1 MTILFCNV
9 GWMIRYDGIDGD
21 SIQRGGSYN
30 KDSIGHEVCNFS
42 NIGGQVYGY
51 VQPTGQINV
60 EKLGAGKNDEYA
72 KGVTVVWTAGPDSG
86 GTAVVG
92 WYKNATVYR
101 ELQPIKNLT
110 TLQKINGLSKYR
122 VLALASDA
130 TLLPI
135 DKRSFMIPRAVKGGI
150 GQSNVWYA
158 DKPETAEL
166 VARVLRLVESGGD
179 IDRLPDVDAEVSGLE
194 GNPRLVAHLRRERN
208 TSIVERKKREV
219 LAKTKALR
227 CEVCGF
233 DYEKFYGVHG
243 RAFCEVHHLTP
254 LHKSDGVV
262 KTELSDLA
270 IVCSNCHRIIHR
282 INPMPSIQD
291 LVVMIRANVT
301 EQAGRERRAKKTRV
315 SPARSQI
322 PTIHIAFKNLSR

>member
-1 MTILFCNV
+1 MSILFCNV
-9 GWMIRYDGIDGD
+9 GWMKRYDGIDGD
-21 SIQRGGSYN
+21 SIRRGGSYN

-51 VQPTGQINV
+51 VQPIGQIRV

-72 KGVTVVWTAGPDSG
+72 KGVTVIWTAGPDSG

-101 ELQPIKNLT
+101 EPQPIKNPT
-110 TLQKINGLSKYR
+110 TLQKKNGLDSYR
-122 VLALASDA
+122 VSALASDV
-130 TLLPI
+130 TLLPV
-135 DKRSFMIPRAVKGGI
+135 DMRSFIIPRAVKGGI

-158 DKPETAEL
+158 DKPESAEL
-166 VARVLRLVESGGD
+166 VTRALRLVESGED
-179 IDRLPDVDAEVSGLE
+179 IDRLPDIDAEVSGLE

-208 TSIVERKKREV
+208 TLIVERRKREV
-219 LAKTKALR
+219 LAKTGALN

-233 DYEKFYGVHG
+233 DFEKVYGEHG
-243 RAFCEVHHLTP
+243 KAFCEVHHLIP

-270 IVCSNCHRIIHR
+270 IICSNCHRIIHR
-282 INPMPSIQD
+282 IDPMPSVRD
-291 LVVMIRANVT
+291 LARVIHANGV
-301 EQAGRERRAKKTRV
+301 
-315 SPARSQI
+315 
-322 PTIHIAFKNLSR
+322 

>member
-1 MTILFCNV
+1 MPILFCNV
-9 GWMIRYDGIDGD
+9 GWMKWYDGIDGD

-51 VQPTGQINV
+51 VQPTGQVNI
-60 EKLGAGKNDEYA
+60 EKLGARKNAEYA
-72 KGVTVVWTAGPDSG
+72 KGVTVIWTAGPDSG

-101 ELQPIKNLT
+101 EPQPIKNPT
-110 TLQKINGLSKYR
+110 KLQKKNGLDSYR
-122 VLALASDA
+122 ISASVSGA

-135 DKRSFMIPRAVKGGI
+135 DKRSFMIPRAIKGGI

-158 DKPETAEL
+158 DKPESAEL
-166 VARVLRLVESGGD
+166 VARVLHLVESGRD
-179 IDRLPDVDAEVSGLE
+179 IDRLPDVDAEVSALE

-208 TSIVERKKREV
+208 TSIVERKKKEI
-219 LAKTKALR
+219 LAKTGALS
-227 CEVCGF
+227 CEICGF
-233 DYEKFYGVHG
+233 DFEKIYGKYG

-282 INPMPSIQD
+282 IAPMPSVRD
-291 LVVMIRANVT
+291 LVRVIRVKS
-301 EQAGRERRAKKTRV
+301 ERVYR
-315 SPARSQI
+315 
-322 PTIHIAFKNLSR
+322 

>member
-1 MTILFCNV
+1 MK
-9 GWMIRYDGIDGD
+9 WYDGIDGD

-51 VQPTGQINV
+51 VQPTGQVNV
-60 EKLGAGKNDEYA
+60 EKLGARKNAEYA
-72 KGVTVVWTAGPDSG
+72 KGVTVIWTAGPDSG

-101 ELQPIKNLT
+101 EPQPIKNPT
-110 TLQKINGLSKYR
+110 KLQKENGLDSYR
-122 VLALASDA
+122 ISASVSGA

-135 DKRSFMIPRAVKGGI
+135 DKRSFMIPRAIKGGI

-158 DKPETAEL
+158 DKPESAEL
-166 VARVLRLVESGGD
+166 VARVLHLVESGRD
-179 IDRLPDVDAEVSGLE
+179 IDRLPDVDAEVSALE

-208 TSIVERKKREV
+208 TSIVERKKKEI
-219 LAKTKALR
+219 LAKTGALS
-227 CEVCGF
+227 CEICGF
-233 DYEKFYGVHG
+233 DFEKIYGKYG

-282 INPMPSIQD
+282 IAPMPSVRD
-291 LVVMIRANVT
+291 LVRVIRAMS
-301 EQAGRERRAKKTRV
+301 ERVHR
-315 SPARSQI
+315 
-322 PTIHIAFKNLSR
+322 